1 VVVGERVALDHGVR
15 ARADLDTRL
24 PAPRTKIGGERA
36 RIQRRGD
43 AVGWGGLLLV
53 ACDGVSFDDAL
64 LGGKGSALTSTPEA
78 APRAMTFPSTSGFAF
93 STMHTP
99 GAARALSRGRGARVK
114 RLRVCEEGRGGE
126 AALQNG
132 GGGGGRGADAPGPR
146 LRRMSLKRSWAV
158 TPRSMSRAVCPQA
171 LRRHATADPPAP
183 RRKRMPQPTA
193 FETAQCS
200 TASAPL
206 ATCQRNVTYVC

>member
-1 VVVGERVALDHGVR
+1 
-15 ARADLDTRL
+15 
-24 PAPRTKIGGERA
+24 
-36 RIQRRGD
+36 
-43 AVGWGGLLLV
+43 VGWGGLLLV
-53 ACDGVSFDDAL
+53 ACDGVSFDDAQPSDLPARAHVNLWHATLTEVRLQAGKRQKRQGGATSL